1 MVAIR
6 ALRLQAV
13 QQFFLQEKRATDAAL
28 LCAVALAVE
37 AVASAFVRGSL
48 LISKENIAAALGNS
62 PLAHRA
68 SEYLVTIVC
77 YLTFRSPDLAK
88 EYCEPIGYGQE
99 VRGRAAWLFKTK
111 AVKLHRDGLLCLAN
125 DRLRSSPSQLES
137 LCRELN
143 IRRSLTRLPLPRV
156 TQPQISI
163 RTTTRTGSIAALQG
177 RWQHSCPSLGSLEVH
192 GKVVTFACGLQVSLQ
207 VRASKL
213 LIHKWQ
219 APLKESTENTIV
231 WKNGQETCS
240 WSRIGAGEVDVSK
253 GAVP

>member
-13 QQFFLQEKRATDAAL
+13 QQFFLQDKRADDAAL
-28 LCAVALAVE
+28 LCAVALAIE

-48 LISKENIAAALGNS
+48 LMSKEGIAAALKNN
-62 PLAHRA
+62 PLARRA
-68 SEYLVTIVC
+68 SEFLVTIVNC
-77 YLTFRSPDLAK
+77 LTSRSADLAQ
-88 EYCEPIGYGQE
+88 EYCEQFGFGQGI
-99 VRGRAAWLFKTK
+99 RHRTWLFKTK
-111 AVKLHRDGLLCLAN
+111 AFQLHKDGLLCLAN
-125 DRLRSSPSQLES
+125 DRLRSTPSQLES

-163 RTTTRTGSIAALQG
+163 RTSTRTGSIAALQG

-213 LIHKWQ
+213 LIHRWQ
-219 APLKESTENTIV
+219 APLQESIENTIV

-240 WSRIGAGEVDVSK
+240 WSRIGAGEVGVSK
-253 GAVP
+253 GAAP